1 MMTRA
6 SSVACLAL
14 LLCSIA
20 APSFAQEPDAQGCR
34 GYDGAQWRPLA
45 GDTLMSCLAA
55 VDAAVSTYDAQGFK
69 FGLWGRML
77 LSADRYYFYTSRDGG
92 KNWQAVGLKS
102 EVTNTTDTAS
112 PPPEVDA
119 NSVLAAVE
127 QDSTTSPPA
136 ETRPGTEPAQSPAA
150 AAGAEAGVAVAAA
163 EPAVPASTEERHAC
177 SVQVGS
183 NWEVVSNLTLEQ
195 CAYELHASPDRYDE
209 NGFKYAYWSGIYLA
223 ADAQEVL
230 KSADSRNWERML
242 TRGSSSS
249 K

>member
-1 MMTRA
+1 MTRA
-6 SSVACLAL
+6 SSVACFAL

-20 APSFAQEPDAQGCR
+20 APSFAQQPDAQGCR

-55 VDAAVSTYDAQGFK
+55 VDAAVSAHNAQGFK

-77 LSADRYYFYTSRDGG
+77 LSADRYYFYSSRDGG

-102 EVTNTTDTAS
+102 EVTKTTDAVP
-112 PPPEVDA
+112 PPPEVDT

-127 QDSTTSPPA
+127 RDSTTSASAGTAAAAQAA
-136 ETRPGTEPAQSPAA
+136 ETPAA

-163 EPAVPASTEERHAC
+163 AEAVVPDSTAERRAC
-177 SVQVGS
+177 SVHVGS
-183 NWEVVSNLTLEQ
+183 NWELVSNMTLEQ
-195 CAYELHASPDRYDE
+195 CARELHSSPDRYDE
-209 NGFKYAYWSGIYLA
+209 NGFKYAYWSGVFLA

-230 KSADSRNWERML
+230 KSADSRSGERVL
-242 TRGSSSS
+242 TRAS

>member
-1 MMTRA
+1 MTRA

-20 APSFAQEPDAQGCR
+20 APSFAQQPDAQGCR

-55 VDAAVSTYDAQGFK
+55 VDAAVSAYNAQGFK
-69 FGLWGRML
+69 FGLWGQML
-77 LSADRYYFYTSRDGG
+77 LSADRYYFYSSRDGG

-102 EVTNTTDTAS
+102 EVTKTTEAVP
-112 PPPEVDA
+112 PPPEVDT

-127 QDSTTSPPA
+127 RDSTTSA
-136 ETRPGTEPAQSPAA
+136 PAA
-150 AAGAEAGVAVAAA
+150 EAAENPAAVAGAQAGIAVAAA
-163 EPAVPASTEERHAC
+163 EAVVPASTAERRAC
-177 SVQVGS
+177 SVHVGS
-183 NWEVVSNLTLEQ
+183 SWELVSNLTLEQ
-195 CAYELHASPDRYDE
+195 CARELHGSPDRYDE
-209 NGFKYAYWSGIYLA
+209 NGFKYAYWSGIFLA

-230 KSADSRNWERML
+230 KSADSRSWERVL
-242 TRGSSSS
+242 TRAS